1 MSRSTSYERSFHYF
15 LLSINNYFR
24 FSYHCLTM
32 ERKVYLLWFG
42 QTVSWTGSAMSF
54 FAIGVWIYETTGK
67 ASALS
72 TILFIVA
79 IVGVVTGPFGG
90 VLADRFPRKTLI
102 IVFDLIIAV
111 LMCVI
116 GYFAL
121 NDILTLTLLIPFALA
136 FGIFEIAHWTTWSA
150 FLGDVVKKNEVTK
163 VSALFESAE
172 AISVLIGPIGGAFI
186 YSFFGLTGV
195 ILVDV
200 LTCFFGIATITMFK
214 SKKIETKSNLTFKNI
229 YLDLVEAYNWLK
241 KQKGLLALVT
251 IFAVGNFLWGFTSVL
266 LPPMILRFTDARG
279 LGIVESSV
287 GLAFLFG
294 SMISLRLADKLQG
307 NLKVAIY
314 MGLLGGLSLILGSI
328 RPSVFLLCVHGIIG
342 GVSGTVQYTVSSGA
356 WLAITTEDIRGIAL
370 ALRGTIAQMLRPIG
384 VLIAG
389 PLGDY
394 LEFDFYPNNVDLLS
408 PIVGL
413 GPGRG
418 YALLFF
424 IVGVVYVGIWV
435 VNLNNKN
442 LRTLSKQ
449 VKEITKDS

>member
-1 MSRSTSYERSFHYF
+1 MSK
-15 LLSINNYFR
+15 
-24 FSYHCLTM
+24 
-32 ERKVYLLWFG
+32 KVYLLWFG
-42 QTVSWTGSAMSF
+42 QTVSWTGSSMSF
-54 FAIGVWIYETTGK
+54 FAIGVWIFETTGK

-102 IVFDLIIAV
+102 IIFDLIIAV

-116 GYFAL
+116 GYLAL
-121 NDILTLTLLIPFALA
+121 NDVLTLTLLIPFALA

-150 FLGDVVKKNEVTK
+150 FLGDVVKKQEVTK

-186 YSFFGLTGV
+186 YSFFGLPGV
-195 ILVDV
+195 ILVD
-200 LTCFFGIATITMFK
+200 LITCFFGIATITFFK
-214 SKKIETKSNLTFKNI
+214 SKKVEIKGKLSFKNV
-229 YLDLVEAYNWLK
+229 YLDLIEAYNWLK
-241 KQKGLLALVT
+241 KQKGLLSLVT
-251 IFAVGNFLWGFTSVL
+251 ILTIGNFLWGFTSVL
-266 LPPMILRFTDARG
+266 LPPMILSFTDARG

-294 SMISLRLADKLQG
+294 SIISLRLADKLQG

-314 MGLLGGLSLILGSI
+314 MGLLGGISLILGSI
-328 RPSVFLLCVHGIIG
+328 RPSIILLCIHGVIA

-356 WLAITTEDIRGIAL
+356 WLAITTEDIRGRAL
-370 ALRGTIAQMLRPIG
+370 ALRGTIAQMLRPLG
-384 VLIAG
+384 VVIAG

-394 LEFDFYPNNVDLLS
+394 LEFTFYPENIDILS
-408 PIVGL
+408 PLVGT

-418 YALLFF
+418 YAFLFF
-424 IVGVVYVGIWV
+424 LVGVFYVVLWI
-435 VNLNNKN
+435 VNFNNKN
-442 LRTLSKQ
+442 LKFLSKQ
-449 VKEITKDS
+449 VIEITNS

>member
-1 MSRSTSYERSFHYF
+1 MSK
-15 LLSINNYFR
+15 
-24 FSYHCLTM
+24 
-32 ERKVYLLWFG
+32 KVYLLWFG
-42 QTVSWTGSAMSF
+42 QTVSWTGSSMSF
-54 FAIGVWIYETTGK
+54 FAIGVWIFETTGK

-72 TILFIVA
+72 TILFTVA

-90 VLADRFPRKTLI
+90 VLADRFQRKTLI
-102 IVFDLIIAV
+102 ITFDLIIAL

-116 GYFAL
+116 GYLAL
-121 NDILTLTLLIPFALA
+121 NEALTLTSLIPFALA

-200 LTCFFGIATITMFK
+200 ITCLFGIATITLFK
-214 SKKIETKSNLTFKNI
+214 SKKIETKSNLSIKNI
-229 YLDLVEAYNWLK
+229 YFDLIEAYNWLK
-241 KQKGLLALVT
+241 KQKGLLSLVL
-251 IFAVGNFLWGFTSVL
+251 ILSACNFLWGFTQVL
-266 LPPMILRFTDARG
+266 IPPMILSFADATG

-294 SMISLRLADKLQG
+294 SVISLRLADWLQG

-314 MGLLGGLSLILGSI
+314 CGLLGGLALIIGSV
-328 RPSVFLLCVHGIIG
+328 RPSIFLLCVNGVIAGI
-342 GVSGTVQYTVSSGA
+342 SGTVQYTVSSGA
-356 WLAITTEDIRGIAL
+356 WLAITTEDIRGRAL
-370 ALRGTIAQMLRPIG
+370 ALRGTIAQMLRPLG
-384 VLIAG
+384 VVIAG

-394 LEFDFYPNNVDLLS
+394 LEFSFYPKNIDMLS
-408 PIVGL
+408 PLVGT

-418 YALLFF
+418 YAFLYFL
-424 IVGVVYVGIWV
+424 IGVFYVVVWV
-435 VNLNNKN
+435 VNFNNKN
-442 LRTLSKQ
+442 LKFLSKQ
-449 VKEITKDS
+449 VIEITNN

>member
-1 MSRSTSYERSFHYF
+1 MSK
-15 LLSINNYFR
+15 
-24 FSYHCLTM
+24 
-32 ERKVYLLWFG
+32 KVYLLWFG
-42 QTVSWTGSAMSF
+42 QTVSWTGSSMSF

-102 IVFDLIIAV
+102 IIFDLIIAV

-116 GYFAL
+116 GYLAL
-121 NDILTLTLLIPFALA
+121 NDVLTLTLLIPFALA

-150 FLGDVVKKNEVTK
+150 FLGDVVKKQEVTK

-186 YSFFGLTGV
+186 YSFFGLPGV
-195 ILVDV
+195 ILVD
-200 LTCFFGIATITMFK
+200 LITCFFGIATITFFK
-214 SKKIETKSNLTFKNI
+214 SKKVEIKGELSFRNV
-229 YLDLVEAYNWLK
+229 YLDLIEAYNWLK
-241 KQKGLLALVT
+241 KQQGLLSLVT
-251 IFAVGNFLWGFTSVL
+251 ILSIGNFLWGFTTVL
-266 LPPMILRFTDARG
+266 LPPMILSFTDARG

-294 SMISLRLADKLQG
+294 SIISLRLADKLQG

-314 MGLLGGLSLILGSI
+314 MGLLGGISLILGSI
-328 RPSVFLLCVHGIIG
+328 RPSIILLCIHGVIA

-356 WLAITTEDIRGIAL
+356 WLAITTEDIRGRAL
-370 ALRGTIAQMLRPIG
+370 ALRGTIAQMLRPLG
-384 VLIAG
+384 VVIAG

-394 LEFDFYPNNVDLLS
+394 LEFTFYPENVDILS
-408 PIVGL
+408 PLVGT

-418 YALLFF
+418 YAFLFF
-424 IVGVVYVGIWV
+424 LVGVFYVVLWI
-435 VNLNNKN
+435 VNFNNKN
-442 LRTLSKQ
+442 LKFLSKQ
-449 VKEITKDS
+449 VIEITNS

>member
-1 MSRSTSYERSFHYF
+1 MSK
-15 LLSINNYFR
+15 
-24 FSYHCLTM
+24 
-32 ERKVYLLWFG
+32 KVYLLWLG
-42 QTVSWTGSAMSF
+42 QTVSWTGSSMSF

-102 IVFDLIIAV
+102 IIFDLIIAV

-116 GYFAL
+116 GYLAL

-150 FLGDVVKKNEVTK
+150 FLGDVVKKQEVTK

-186 YSFFGLTGV
+186 YSFFGLPGV
-195 ILVDV
+195 ILVD
-200 LTCFFGIATITMFK
+200 LITCFFGIATITMFK
-214 SKKIETKSNLTFKNI
+214 SKKVDIKGKLSFRNVYF
-229 YLDLVEAYNWLK
+229 DLIEAYNWLK
-241 KQKGLLALVT
+241 KQKGLLSLVS
-251 IFAVGNFLWGFTSVL
+251 ILAIGNFLWGFTSVL
-266 LPPMILRFTDARG
+266 LPPMILSFTDARG

-294 SMISLRLADKLQG
+294 SIISLRLADKLQG

-314 MGLLGGLSLILGSI
+314 MGLLGGISLILGSI
-328 RPSVFLLCVHGIIG
+328 RPSIILLCIHGVIA

-356 WLAITTEDIRGIAL
+356 WLAITTEDIRGRAL
-370 ALRGTIAQMLRPIG
+370 ALRGTIAQMLRPLG
-384 VLIAG
+384 VVIAG

-394 LEFDFYPNNVDLLS
+394 LEFTFYPENVDILS
-408 PIVGL
+408 PLVGT

-418 YALLFF
+418 YAFLFF
-424 IVGVVYVGIWV
+424 LVGVFYVVLWV
-435 VNLNNKN
+435 VNFNNKN
-442 LRTLSKQ
+442 LKFLSKQ
-449 VKEITKDS
+449 VIEITNS

>member
-1 MSRSTSYERSFHYF
+1 MSK
-15 LLSINNYFR
+15 
-24 FSYHCLTM
+24 
-32 ERKVYLLWFG
+32 KVYLLWFG
-42 QTVSWTGSAMSF
+42 QTVSWTGSSMSF
-54 FAIGVWIYETTGK
+54 FAIGVWIFETTGK

-72 TILFIVA
+72 TILFTVA

-102 IVFDLIIAV
+102 ITFDLIIAV

-116 GYFAL
+116 GYLAL
-121 NDILTLTLLIPFALA
+121 NEALTLTSLIPFALA

-200 LTCFFGIATITMFK
+200 ITCLFGIATITLFK
-214 SKKIETKSNLTFKNI
+214 SKKIETKSNLSIKNI
-229 YLDLVEAYNWLK
+229 YFDLIEAYNWLK
-241 KQKGLLALVT
+241 KQKGLLSLVL
-251 IFAVGNFLWGFTSVL
+251 ILSACNFLWGFTQVL
-266 LPPMILRFTDARG
+266 IPPMILSFADATG

-294 SMISLRLADKLQG
+294 SVISLRFADWLQG

-314 MGLLGGLSLILGSI
+314 CGLLGGLALIIGSV
-328 RPSVFLLCVHGIIG
+328 RPSIFLLCINGVIAGI
-342 GVSGTVQYTVSSGA
+342 SGTVQYTVSSGA
-356 WLAITTEDIRGIAL
+356 WLAITTEDIRGRAL
-370 ALRGTIAQMLRPIG
+370 ALRGTIAQMLRPLG
-384 VLIAG
+384 VVIAG

-394 LEFDFYPNNVDLLS
+394 LEFTFYPKNVDMLYPL
-408 PIVGL
+408 VGT

-418 YALLFF
+418 YAFLYFLIGIFY
-424 IVGVVYVGIWV
+424 VVIWV
-435 VNLNNKN
+435 LNFNNKN
-442 LRTLSKQ
+442 LKFLSKQ
-449 VKEITKDS
+449 VIEITNN

>member
-1 MSRSTSYERSFHYF
+1 MSK
-15 LLSINNYFR
+15 
-24 FSYHCLTM
+24 
-32 ERKVYLLWFG
+32 KVYLLWFG
-42 QTVSWTGSAMSF
+42 QTVSWTGSSMSF

-102 IVFDLIIAV
+102 IIFDLIIAV

-116 GYFAL
+116 GYLAL
-121 NDILTLTLLIPFALA
+121 NDVLTLTLLIPFALT

-150 FLGDVVKKNEVTK
+150 FLGDVVKKQEVTK

-186 YSFFGLTGV
+186 YSFFGLPGV
-195 ILVDV
+195 ILVD
-200 LTCFFGIATITMFK
+200 LITCFFGIATITFFK
-214 SKKIETKSNLTFKNI
+214 SKKVEIKGKLSFKNV
-229 YLDLVEAYNWLK
+229 YLDLIEAYNWLK
-241 KQKGLLALVT
+241 KQKGLLSLVT
-251 IFAVGNFLWGFTSVL
+251 ILTIGNFLWGFTSVL
-266 LPPMILRFTDARG
+266 LPPMILSFTDARG

-294 SMISLRLADKLQG
+294 SIISLRLADKLQG

-314 MGLLGGLSLILGSI
+314 MGLLGGISLILGSI
-328 RPSVFLLCVHGIIG
+328 RPSIILLCIHGVIA

-356 WLAITTEDIRGIAL
+356 WLAITTEDIRGRAL
-370 ALRGTIAQMLRPIG
+370 ALRGTIAQMLRPLG
-384 VLIAG
+384 VVIAG

-394 LEFDFYPNNVDLLS
+394 LEFTFYPENVDILS
-408 PIVGL
+408 PLVGT

-418 YALLFF
+418 YAFLFF
-424 IVGVVYVGIWV
+424 LVGVFYVVLWI
-435 VNLNNKN
+435 VNFNNKN
-442 LRTLSKQ
+442 LKFLSKQ
-449 VKEITKDS
+449 VIEITNS

>member
-1 MSRSTSYERSFHYF
+1 MSK
-15 LLSINNYFR
+15 
-24 FSYHCLTM
+24 
-32 ERKVYLLWFG
+32 KVYLLWFG
-42 QTVSWTGSAMSF
+42 QTVSWTGSSMSF

-102 IVFDLIIAV
+102 IIFDLIIAV

-116 GYFAL
+116 GYLAL
-121 NDILTLTLLIPFALA
+121 NDVLTLTLLIPFALA
-136 FGIFEIAHWTTWSA
+136 FGVFEIAHWTTWSA
-150 FLGDVVKKNEVTK
+150 FLGDVVKKQEVTK

-186 YSFFGLTGV
+186 YSFFGLPGV
-195 ILVDV
+195 ILVD
-200 LTCFFGIATITMFK
+200 LITCFFGIATITFFK
-214 SKKIETKSNLTFKNI
+214 SKKVEIKGKLSFKNV
-229 YLDLVEAYNWLK
+229 YLDLIEAYNWLK
-241 KQKGLLALVT
+241 KQKGLLSLVT
-251 IFAVGNFLWGFTSVL
+251 ILTIGNFLWGFTSVL
-266 LPPMILRFTDARG
+266 LPPMILSFTDARG

-294 SMISLRLADKLQG
+294 SIISLRLADKLQG

-314 MGLLGGLSLILGSI
+314 MGLLGGISLILGSI
-328 RPSVFLLCVHGIIG
+328 RPSIILLCIHGVIA

-356 WLAITTEDIRGIAL
+356 WLAITTEDIRGRAL
-370 ALRGTIAQMLRPIG
+370 ALRGTIAQMLRPLG
-384 VLIAG
+384 VVIAG

-394 LEFDFYPNNVDLLS
+394 LEFTFYPENVDILS
-408 PIVGL
+408 PLVGT

-418 YALLFF
+418 YAFLFF
-424 IVGVVYVGIWV
+424 LVGVFYVVLWI
-435 VNLNNKN
+435 VNFNNKN
-442 LRTLSKQ
+442 LKFLSKQ
-449 VKEITKDS
+449 VIEITNS

>member
-1 MSRSTSYERSFHYF
+1 MSK
-15 LLSINNYFR
+15 
-24 FSYHCLTM
+24 
-32 ERKVYLLWFG
+32 KVYLLWFG
-42 QTVSWTGSAMSF
+42 QTVSWTGSSMSF

-79 IVGVVTGPFGG
+79 IVGVITGPFGG

-116 GYFAL
+116 GYLAL

-150 FLGDVVKKNEVTK
+150 FLGDVVKKHEVTK

-186 YSFFGLTGV
+186 YSFFGLPGV
-195 ILVDV
+195 ILVDLV
-200 LTCFFGIATITMFK
+200 TCFFGIATITFFK
-214 SKKIETKSNLTFKNI
+214 SKKMKSKGKLNFKNT
-229 YLDLVEAYNWLK
+229 YFDLVEAYNWLK
-241 KQKGLLALVT
+241 KQKGLLALVS
-251 IFAVGNFLWGFTSVL
+251 IFSIGNFLWGFTTVL
-266 LPPMILRFTDARG
+266 IPPMILSFTDARG

-294 SMISLRLADKLQG
+294 SIISLRLADKLQG

-314 MGLLGGLSLILGSI
+314 MGLLGGLSLILGSL
-328 RPSVFLLCVHGIIG
+328 RPSIILLCIHGIIA

-356 WLAITTEDIRGIAL
+356 WLAITDENIRGRAL
-370 ALRGTIAQMLRPIG
+370 ALRGTIAQMLRPLG
-384 VLIAG
+384 VVIAG

-394 LEFDFYPNNVDLLS
+394 LEFSFYPKNVDILTQL
-408 PIVGL
+408 VGS

-418 YALLFF
+418 YAFLFLIIGVLYVVLW
-424 IVGVVYVGIWV
+424 IV
-435 VNLNNKN
+435 NFNNKN
-442 LRTLSKQ
+442 LRNLSKQ
-449 VKEITKDS
+449 VKEITSN

>member
-1 MSRSTSYERSFHYF
+1 MSK
-15 LLSINNYFR
+15 
-24 FSYHCLTM
+24 
-32 ERKVYLLWFG
+32 KVYLLWFG
-42 QTVSWTGSAMSF
+42 QTVSWTGSSMSF
-54 FAIGVWIYETTGK
+54 FAIGVWIFETTGK

-72 TILFIVA
+72 TILFTVA

-90 VLADRFPRKTLI
+90 VLADRFQRKTLI
-102 IVFDLIIAV
+102 ITFDLIIAL

-116 GYFAL
+116 GYLAL
-121 NDILTLTLLIPFALA
+121 NEALTLTSLIPFALA

-200 LTCFFGIATITMFK
+200 ITCLFGIATITLFK
-214 SKKIETKSNLTFKNI
+214 SKKIETKSNLSIKNI
-229 YLDLVEAYNWLK
+229 YFDLIEAYNWLK
-241 KQKGLLALVT
+241 KQKGLLSLVL
-251 IFAVGNFLWGFTSVL
+251 ILSACNFLWGFTQVL
-266 LPPMILRFTDARG
+266 IPPMILSFADATG

-294 SMISLRLADKLQG
+294 SVISLRLADWLQG

-314 MGLLGGLSLILGSI
+314 CGLLGGLALIIGSV
-328 RPSVFLLCVHGIIG
+328 RPSIFLLCVNGVIAGI
-342 GVSGTVQYTVSSGA
+342 SGTVQYTVSSGA
-356 WLAITTEDIRGIAL
+356 WLAITTEDIRGRAL
-370 ALRGTIAQMLRPIG
+370 ALRGTIAQMLRPLG
-384 VLIAG
+384 VVIAG

-394 LEFDFYPNNVDLLS
+394 LEFTFYPKNVDMLYPL
-408 PIVGL
+408 VGT

-418 YALLFF
+418 YAFLYFL
-424 IVGVVYVGIWV
+424 VGIFYVVIWV
-435 VNLNNKN
+435 LNFNNKN
-442 LRTLSKQ
+442 LKFLSKQ
-449 VKEITKDS
+449 VIEITNN

>member
-1 MSRSTSYERSFHYF
+1 MSK
-15 LLSINNYFR
+15 
-24 FSYHCLTM
+24 
-32 ERKVYLLWFG
+32 KVYLLWFG
-42 QTVSWTGSAMSF
+42 QTVSWTGSSMSF

-116 GYFAL
+116 GYFAIS
-121 NDILTLTLLIPFALA
+121 DILTLTLLIPFALA

-150 FLGDVVKKNEVTK
+150 FLGDVVKKHEVTK

-186 YSFFGLTGV
+186 YSFFGLPGV
-195 ILVDV
+195 ILVD
-200 LTCFFGIATITMFK
+200 LITCFFGIATITLFK
-214 SKKIETKSNLTFKNI
+214 SKKIKSKGKLNFKNT
-229 YLDLVEAYNWLK
+229 YFDLIEAYNWLK
-241 KQKGLLALVT
+241 KQKGLLALVS
-251 IFAVGNFLWGFTSVL
+251 ILSIGNFLWGFTSVL
-266 LPPMILRFTDARG
+266 IPPMILSFTDARG

-287 GLAFLFG
+287 GLAFLVG
-294 SMISLRLADKLQG
+294 SIISLRLADKLQG

-314 MGLLGGLSLILGSI
+314 MGLLGGLSLVLGSL
-328 RPSVFLLCVHGIIG
+328 RPSIFLLCIHGIIA

-356 WLAITTEDIRGIAL
+356 WLAITDENIRGRAL
-370 ALRGTIAQMLRPIG
+370 ALRGTIAQMLRPLG
-384 VLIAG
+384 VVIAG

-394 LEFDFYPNNVDLLS
+394 LEFSFYPQNVDILS
-408 PIVGL
+408 PLVGS

-418 YALLFF
+418 YAFLFF
-424 IVGVVYVGIWV
+424 IIGILYVVLWI
-435 VNLNNKN
+435 VNFNNKN
-442 LRTLSKQ
+442 LRNLSKQ
-449 VKEITKDS
+449 VKEITSN

>member
-1 MSRSTSYERSFHYF
+1 MSK
-15 LLSINNYFR
+15 
-24 FSYHCLTM
+24 
-32 ERKVYLLWFG
+32 KVYLLWFG
-42 QTVSWTGSAMSF
+42 QTVSWTGSSMSF
-54 FAIGVWIYETTGK
+54 FAIGVWIFETTGK

-72 TILFIVA
+72 TILFTVA

-90 VLADRFPRKTLI
+90 VLADRFQRKTLI
-102 IVFDLIIAV
+102 ITFDLIIAL

-116 GYFAL
+116 GYLAL
-121 NDILTLTLLIPFALA
+121 NEALTLTSLIPFALA

-200 LTCFFGIATITMFK
+200 ITCLFGIATITLFK
-214 SKKIETKSNLTFKNI
+214 SKKIETKSNLSIKNI
-229 YLDLVEAYNWLK
+229 YFDLIEAYNWLK
-241 KQKGLLALVT
+241 KQKGLLSLVL
-251 IFAVGNFLWGFTSVL
+251 ILSACNFLWGFTQVL
-266 LPPMILRFTDARG
+266 IPPMILSFADATG

-294 SMISLRLADKLQG
+294 SVISLRLADWLQG

-314 MGLLGGLSLILGSI
+314 CGLLGGLAIIIGSV
-328 RPSVFLLCVHGIIG
+328 RPSIFLLCVNGVIAGI
-342 GVSGTVQYTVSSGA
+342 SGTVQYTVSSGA
-356 WLAITTEDIRGIAL
+356 WLAITTEDIRGRAL
-370 ALRGTIAQMLRPIG
+370 ALRGTIAQMLRPLG
-384 VLIAG
+384 VVIAG

-394 LEFDFYPNNVDLLS
+394 LEFSFYPKNVDMLS
-408 PIVGL
+408 PLVGT

-418 YALLFF
+418 YAFLYFL
-424 IVGVVYVGIWV
+424 IGVFYVVVWV
-435 VNLNNKN
+435 VNFNNKN
-442 LRTLSKQ
+442 LKFLSKQ
-449 VKEITKDS
+449 VIEITNN